1 MQFQRGIANEVLCF
15 SILDRRRRR
24 RRRRISTSL
33 EKERETICPIVSRA
47 SV

>member
-15 SILDRRRRR
+15 SILDRRRR